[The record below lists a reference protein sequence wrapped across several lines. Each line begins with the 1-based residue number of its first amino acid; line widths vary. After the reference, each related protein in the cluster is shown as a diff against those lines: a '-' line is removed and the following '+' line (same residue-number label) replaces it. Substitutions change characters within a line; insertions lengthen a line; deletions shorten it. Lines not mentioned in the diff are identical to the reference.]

1 MKKLF
6 FLLLAFTVFTQ
17 WGCQNNDDDLSVD
30 DIVGTWDVTVFKVD
44 ITSSTETIG
53 TVRYILNY
61 SNITYTLTFNANG
74 TWTSTG
80 DATLVFTED
89 GQTTTTVQTG
99 GLGSGTYS
107 VANGKLTI
115 NNLEADPN
123 APPSS
128 NEFEVLLFEPGAK
141 LDLYHEQT
149 KTQVLPIVN
158 LNNTSTLKM
167 DMKLER

>member
-6 FLLLAFTVFTQ
+6 FLLLAFTIFTQ
-17 WGCQNNDDDLSVD
+17 WGCQNNDDDFTMDGV
-30 DIVGTWDVTVFKVD
+30 VGTWDVKFMKLD
-44 ITSSTETIG
+44 ITSTTQSIG
-53 TVRYILNY
+53 TIISILNY
-61 SNITYTLTFNANG
+61 TNITYTLTFKSDG
-74 TWTSTG
+74 TWTSNG

-115 NNLEADPN
+115 NSLQADPN
-123 APPSS
+123 SPPTS
-128 NEFEVLLFEPGAK
+128 NEFEIRRFEAGAK
-141 LDLYHEQT
+141 LDIYHEQT

-158 LNNTSTLKM
+158 LSNTSTLKL

>member
-74 TWTSTG
+74 TWTSDG

-99 GLGSGTYS
+99 GLGSGTYT

-128 NEFEVLLFEPGAK
+128 NEFEVLLFEPDAK

-158 LNNTSTLKM
+158 LSNTSTLKM